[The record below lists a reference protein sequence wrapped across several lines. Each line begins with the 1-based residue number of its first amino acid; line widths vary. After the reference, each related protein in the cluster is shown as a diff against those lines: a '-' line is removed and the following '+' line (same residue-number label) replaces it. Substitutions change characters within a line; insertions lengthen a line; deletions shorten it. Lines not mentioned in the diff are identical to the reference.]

1 MSAAADFLA
10 IDLGAESGR
19 ALLASFDGERVSLRE
34 AHRFPNV
41 PVRVSGGLHW
51 DALRIFD
58 EIKRAL
64 SKASVGS
71 QRLESVGFDT
81 WGVDF
86 ALLDRDGKLVSNP
99 YHYRDARTD
108 GIAGKAERRVSRE
121 EMYRATGTQF
131 LSFNTVYQ
139 LLATTDSPLL
149 EAADGMVM
157 IPDLFAYWLTGERA
171 CEYTVATT
179 TGLYGLEEG
188 GWALDL
194 IEKLGLPKRI
204 FPEIV
209 PSGTRLGTLLPEVAD
224 EARLPGLP
232 FISVASHDTASAV
245 VAVPAEGEDFAYIS
259 SGTWS
264 LVGLETKG
272 PVVGEEARRWNFTNE
287 GGFGGTN
294 RFLKNVMG
302 LWILQECRRQWADEG
317 REYSYEDL
325 ARMAEAA
332 APATSFVDPDHHSF
346 LAPGAMPDRINAFLS
361 STGQRPVNE
370 PGDVVRCVLESLALK
385 YRWVIDKAESASG
398 RKAGTV
404 HVVGGGCRNGLLCK
418 LTAEATGRR
427 VLAGPDE
434 ATGMGN
440 ALVQAYGLGHLESL
454 GEMRQ
459 VVRNSVELREYE
471 PGGDRE
477 RWEDAYGEFTKM
489 LDANLEGAGVD

>member
-19 ALLASFDGERVSLRE
+19 ALSASFDGERVSLRE

-41 PVRVSGGLHW
+41 PVRVAGSLHW
-51 DALRIFD
+51 DVLRIFD
-58 EIKRAL
+58 EIKHAL
-64 SKASVGS
+64 RKAAAGS
-71 QRLESVGFDT
+71 ERLESMGLDT

-108 GIAGKAERRVSRE
+108 GVAGKAERRVSRE
-121 EMYRATGTQF
+121 EMYRATGIQF
-131 LSFNTVYQ
+131 LPFNTVYQ
-139 LLATTDSPLL
+139 LLAMEGSPLL

-179 TGLYGLEEG
+179 TGLHGLEED
-188 GWALDL
+188 GWSLDL
-194 IEKLGLPKRI
+194 IRKLGLPAGI
-204 FPEIV
+204 FPEII
-209 PSGTRLGTLLPEVAD
+209 PPGTRLGTLMPEVAD

-232 FISVASHDTASAV
+232 FTSVASHDTASAV

-264 LVGLETKG
+264 LVGLETRE
-272 PVVGEEARRWNFTNE
+272 PVVNEEARRWNFTNE

-302 LWILQECRRQWADEG
+302 LWILQECRRQWATEG
-317 REYSYEDL
+317 REYSYEQL
-325 ARMAEAA
+325 ARIAETAD
-332 APATSFVDPDHHSF
+332 PSTSFVDPDHYSF
-346 LAPGAMPDRINAFLS
+346 LAPGGMPGRINDFLS
-361 STGQRPVNE
+361 STGQRPMHE
-370 PGDVVRCVLESLALK
+370 PGEVARCVLESLALK
-385 YRWVIDKAESASG
+385 YRWVIEKAESASG
-398 RKAGTV
+398 RRATMI
-404 HVVGGGCRNGLLCK
+404 HVVGGGCRNELLCK

-440 ALVQAYGLGHLESL
+440 ALVQAYGLGYLASL
-454 GEMRQ
+454 REMRQ

-471 PGGDRE
+471 PEGNRD
-477 RWEDAYGEFTKM
+477 RWEEAYGEFTKM
-489 LDANLEGAGVD
+489 LDADLEEAGVD